1 MLAINR
7 DQVFRSPQSAIPHLA
22 RFVNRIGLLKSADQV
37 KKTEGDDA
45 MPIHENAGRLIQS
58 AKRRR
63 MIFLALTA
71 ACVATW
77 SFSSRAKPND
87 EVPYPVGYRLW
98 THVRTALIGPQ
109 SPAFESFGGLHHIY
123 ANEKA
128 MEGYRTGRF
137 PDGSVLVFELL
148 ETRENA
154 GVTAEGPRKRVG
166 VMVKESKRYAETG
179 GWGFESFQGDSQ
191 TERRLNAAGRVAC
204 FTCHEQ
210 QKNRDFVF
218 SEYGK

>member
-1 MLAINR
+1 M
-7 DQVFRSPQSAIPHLA
+7 S
-22 RFVNRIGLLKSADQV
+22 
-37 KKTEGDDA
+37 
-45 MPIHENAGRLIQS
+45 IHENARSLTRS
-58 AKRRR
+58 TKWRRA
-63 MIFLALTA
+63 IFLTLAV
-71 ACVATW
+71 ACAVTW
-77 SFSSRAKPND
+77 SLSSWARPDGA
-87 EVPYPVGYRLW
+87 VPYPAGYRHW

-109 SPAFESFGGLHHIY
+109 SSAFESFGGLHHIY

-154 GVTAEGPRKRVG
+154 GVTTEGQRKRVG

-191 TERRLNAAGRVAC
+191 TERRLNAEGRTAC
-204 FTCHEQ
+204 FRCHEP
-210 QKNRDFVF
+210 QKDRDYVF
-218 SEYGK
+218 SEFRKR

>member
-1 MLAINR
+1 M
-7 DQVFRSPQSAIPHLA
+7 
-22 RFVNRIGLLKSADQV
+22 
-37 KKTEGDDA
+37 T
-45 MPIHENAGRLIQS
+45 IHENVKGLIQL

-63 MIFLALTA
+63 ATFLALA
-71 ACVATW
+71 ATCVMTLSISLWAG
-77 SFSSRAKPND
+77 PND

-137 PDGSVLVFELL
+137 PDGAVLVFELL

-154 GVTAEGPRKRVG
+154 GVTTEGPRRRVG
-166 VMVKESKRYAETG
+166 VMVKEGKRYAETG
-179 GWGFESFQGDSQ
+179 GWGFESFKGDSQ
-191 TERRLNAAGRVAC
+191 TERRLNAEGRIAC
-204 FTCHEQ
+204 FKCHEP
-210 QKNRDFVF
+210 QKDRDFVF
-218 SEYGK
+218 SEFRK